1 MTPFSFDAPV
11 TAVLFD
17 ASGQAAFALGDG
29 TVRFEDGTVAEVHD
43 GAVLSACAHPSGAG
57 IITGGDDGRVV
68 WSRPDQAQELA
79 DMPGKWID
87 AVASSS
93 ASGLVALAS
102 GRTVTVLDIADPHFR
117 RDFTHERSV
126 SDIAFEPKG
135 RKLASATYGG
145 VATWFARIERQKPTV
160 LKWAGSHTR
169 VAYSPDGAFLISAM
183 QENQLHGWR
192 LKDSKDLRMGGYPS
206 KIRDMAF
213 FDQGRLMRPRG
224 PTEPSSGP
232 SSGPAAPWARKL
244 PKSAMRKAAW
254 SCVSPPRRP
263 VRCWRR
269 VWPTVGS
276 GLWMSAPA
284 RTAGSGPTRARPS
297 RPWPCARTA
306 AAWPGATKAA
316 RPQSSICDLL
326 KKRRSR

>member
-145 VATWFARIERQKPTV
+145 VATWFARIERQKPTM

-213 FDQGRLMRPRG
+213 FDQGRLMATSGANGAVVWPFVG
-224 PTEPSSGP
+224 SSGP
-232 SSGPAAPWARKL
+232 MGKEASEIGHEESGMVVRVAAQAAGPVLAAGLADGRVWAMDVRAGPHRWVRADKGQAVTAL
-244 PKSAMRKAAW
+244 AMRTDGRRLAWGDEGGEAAI
-254 SCVSPPRRP
+254 V
-263 VRCWRR
+263 
-269 VWPTVGS
+269 
-276 GLWMSAPA
+276 
-284 RTAGSGPTRARPS
+284 
-297 RPWPCARTA
+297 
-306 AAWPGATKAA
+306 
-316 RPQSSICDLL
+316 DL
-326 KKRRSR
+326 

>member
-1 MTPFSFDAPV
+1 MTAYSFDAPV

-43 GAVLSACAHPSGAG
+43 GAVLSACAHPSGTG

-79 DMPGKWID
+79 DTPGRWID

-93 ASGLVALAS
+93 ASGLVAFSS
-102 GRTVTVLDIADPHFR
+102 GRTVTVLDTADPHFR

-126 SDIAFEPKG
+126 ADIAFEPKG

-145 VATWFARIERQKPTV
+145 VATWFARIERQKPTM

-213 FDQGRLMRPRG
+213 FDQGRLMATSGANGAVVWPFVGSNG
-224 PTEPSSGP
+224 PMGKEASEIGHEESGMVVRV
-232 SSGPAAPWARKL
+232 AAP
-244 PKSAMRKAAW
+244 SAGPVLAAGLADG
-254 SCVSPPRRP
+254 
-263 VRCWRR
+263 R
-269 VWPTVGS
+269 VWAMDV
-276 GLWMSAPA
+276 
-284 RTAGSGPTRARPS
+284 RTGPHRWVRADKGQ
-297 RPWPCARTA
+297 AVTA
-306 AAWPGATKAA
+306 LAMLADGRRLAWGDEGGEAA
-316 RPQSSICDLL
+316 IVDL
-326 KKRRSR
+326 